1 MALRTLNILHFL
13 LVLEWIQLSSRFVF
27 LVPAV
32 EMQTAKQDFDY
43 SLRKVDV
50 TNMVTN
56 IRLDALVSDGA
67 TAANT

>member
-1 MALRTLNILHFL
+1 
-13 LVLEWIQLSSRFVF
+13 
-27 LVPAV
+27 
-32 EMQTAKQDFDY
+32 MQTAKQDFDY

-67 TAANT
+67 TTANT